1 MSIHQGLLSSN
12 DLKSLPTLTV
22 ETPFRCSF
30 VNRKLM
36 MNITKQAEATQ
47 TIAQNQP
54 SVDI

>member
-12 DLKSLPTLTV
+12 DLKSRLTLTV
-22 ETPFRCSF
+22 ETPFRCSL
-30 VNRKLM
+30 VRRKLM
-36 MNITKQAEATQ
+36 MNITKQAEATH